1 VTDTPITYAY
11 NLSGALVERQY
22 PSGHVVKNVLNNDG
36 TFEIVESK
44 KNANYGYWTYAISF
58 IYTAAGA
65 VSSYAARKGIPSSL
79 SRLTPNSSN
88 ILNSTNSG
96 FEIRNA
102 VGADDYRWS
111 SRVKN

>member
-1 VTDTPITYAY
+1 LSGNKRTDGVTYGKGVTDTPITYAY

-65 VSSYAARKGIPSSL
+65 VSPMQLG
-79 SRLTPNSSN
+79 
-88 ILNSTNSG
+88 
-96 FEIRNA
+96 
-102 VGADDYRWS
+102 
-111 SRVKN
+111 RVFLLAYQGLRPIVVIY